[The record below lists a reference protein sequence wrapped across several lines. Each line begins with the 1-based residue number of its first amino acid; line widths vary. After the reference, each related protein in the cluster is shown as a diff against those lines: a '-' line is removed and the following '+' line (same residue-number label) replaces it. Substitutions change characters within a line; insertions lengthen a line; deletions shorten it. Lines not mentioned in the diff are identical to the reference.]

1 MCVCVNTMRAF
12 QQGSS
17 IITRHSIHRETPW
30 PHFKGLRPLFEC
42 SQAPSEN
49 AVVRT
54 VLSTIGALAAVSHS
68 AFRPYVAEVM
78 PLVIDAIQDTGSARK
93 RIVAVKT
100 LGQVCDVLCCGWESG
115 GLETAE
121 VVGKSQKGALGV

>member
-1 MCVCVNTMRAF
+1 MPTEKGPCLPTTSHNANIHSKLVF
-12 QQGSS
+12 YSS
-17 IITRHSIHRETPW
+17 TV
-30 PHFKGLRPLFEC
+30 
-42 SQAPSEN
+42 QAPSEN

-93 RIVAVKT
+93 RVVAVKT
-100 LGQVCDVLCCGWESG
+100 LGQVTHTLAQHAETSG
-115 GLETAE
+115 HKTEM
-121 VVGKSQKGALGV
+121 VVQVTG